1 MAITTV
7 YCLPMDSVLVATSE
21 SEIPPSKKCRYKK
34 NAALAVKG
42 LVTIFATFLYYL
54 LSKYGFSPFIGPD

>member
-21 SEIPPSKKCRYKK
+21 SEIPPSK
-34 NAALAVKG
+34 NADTKRMLC
-42 LVTIFATFLYYL
+42 
-54 LSKYGFSPFIGPD
+54 